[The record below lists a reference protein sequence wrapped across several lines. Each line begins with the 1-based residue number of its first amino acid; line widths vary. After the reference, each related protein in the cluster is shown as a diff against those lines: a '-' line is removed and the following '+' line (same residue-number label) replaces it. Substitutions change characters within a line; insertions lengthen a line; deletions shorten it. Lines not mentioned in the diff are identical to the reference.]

1 MQVAVKTDLKT
12 IPGVGKSI
20 EQDLIAIGYPSVAS
34 LRGAD
39 PEDMYN
45 RECIRKGCAVDRCV
59 LYVFRCAVYFAETE
73 QPGPE
78 KLRWWYWKNHEYHS
92 VFSK

>member
-1 MQVAVKTDLKT
+1 MKTDLKI

-39 PEDMYN
+39 PEGMYN

-73 QPGPE
+73 QPDPE